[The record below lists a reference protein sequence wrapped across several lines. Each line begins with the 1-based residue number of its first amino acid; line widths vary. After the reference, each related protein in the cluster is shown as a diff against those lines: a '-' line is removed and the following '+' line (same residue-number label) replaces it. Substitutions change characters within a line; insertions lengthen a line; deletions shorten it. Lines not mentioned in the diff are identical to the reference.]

1 MNSESRNDVQ
11 KTRIL
16 VLLVIASNVL
26 GNVSLSQGMHQ
37 VGRIISASP
46 LDYLRAFANPWTL
59 VGIIAL
65 CTTLGDVLNTAGM
78 KRQGEIEDLSLGSL
92 ARMIRRIFRNSLVLV
107 GFAALTI
114 SFFALLSLLSIT
126 TVSFAVPA
134 TAVSYLL
141 ETLLAKY
148 ILGEDVRWRRWAAAT
163 LVACGV
169 VLLSF

>member
-1 MNSESRNDVQ
+1 MRW
-11 KTRIL
+11 L
-16 VLLVIASNVL
+16 
-26 GNVSLSQGMHQ
+26 
-37 VGRIISASP
+37 
-46 LDYLRAFANPWTL
+46 L

-65 CTTLGDVLNTAGM
+65 CNTLGDVLNTAGM
-78 KRQGEIEDLSLGSL
+78 KRQGEVETLLPWTVL
-92 ARMIRRIFRNSLVLV
+92 NMIQKIVRNPLVLA
-107 GFAALTI
+107 GFAAWAV
-114 SFFALLSLLSIT
+114 SFFALLSLLSIA

-134 TAVSYLL
+134 TAISYLL